1 MDVTHATFSE
11 MSFFLLNTMLILF
24 VSLILHICKG
34 CLCRWDFTV
43 DFGAKI
49 QITCNNDF
57 QNTNDFFSRQNT
69 YSLAYIPDDKDKST
83 EKLQQRYASLFVIM
97 AHITRVVVSRCISS
111 K

>member
-1 MDVTHATFSE
+1 MLRQI
-11 MSFFLLNTMLILF
+11 LLLI
-24 VSLILHICKG
+24 
-34 CLCRWDFTV
+34 
-43 DFGAKI
+43 FGAKI
-49 QITCNNDF
+49 QITCNK
-57 QNTNDFFSRQNT
+57 TLSRQNT